1 MNKIL
6 KTMLLVGG
14 LFALTTTGAKA
25 QSNEGDNRGYSVKVG
40 DMAPDFTLQYLDGT
54 TANLSDLRGKVVMLQ
69 FTAGWCR
76 VCRQE
81 MPYIEKEIWQ
91 KYKDNEN
98 FVLVAVDL
106 KEPKEKVLKFIDD
119 MKITYPLTLDEKG
132 EIFSLYTEKNAGVTR
147 NIVIDRDGKIVFL
160 TRLFDRKEFDQMKEV
175 IEKLLNK

>member
-1 MNKIL
+1 MNKIV
-6 KTMLLVGG
+6 KIMMLVGG
-14 LFALTTTGAKA
+14 LFALTITGVMA
-25 QSNEGDNRGYSVKVG
+25 QSKEDDNRGYSVKVG

-54 TANLSDLRGKVVMLQ
+54 TAKLSDLRGKVVMLQ

-81 MPYIEKEIWQ
+81 MPYIEEEIWQ
-91 KYKDNEN
+91 KHKDNEN

-106 KEPKEKVLKFIDD
+106 KEPKEKVLKFIED
-119 MKITYPLTLDEKG
+119 MKVTYPLTLDENG

-147 NIVIDRDGKIVFL
+147 NIIIDRDGKIEFL

-175 IEKLLNK
+175 IETLLNK